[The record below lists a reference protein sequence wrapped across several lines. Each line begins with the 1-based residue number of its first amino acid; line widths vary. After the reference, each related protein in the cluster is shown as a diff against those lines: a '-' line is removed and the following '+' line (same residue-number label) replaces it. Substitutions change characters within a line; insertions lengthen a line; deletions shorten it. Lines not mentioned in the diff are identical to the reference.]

1 MSGETIPV
9 PPPSASKPA
18 QRMRQGDR
26 RELVLAAAT
35 GVFGEFG
42 YVGSTTAQVARAA
55 GVSQPYVVRMFGT
68 KEKLFLEVLG
78 RALTAL
84 LAAFRAEIVRD
95 SDVHLGRRLG
105 GAYVGM
111 LRHRGVLLSLM
122 HGFVLGSD
130 PVIGAYARSGLLEVY
145 GVLRDEAGFS
155 PAESQQFLATGM
167 LINTMIGTRMI
178 DDFDSDPAARE
189 LLEAAFPD
197 TLDLYA
203 VLGAAGVDHTR
214 NRPENDR

>member
-1 MSGETIPV
+1 MSGDSTPNR
-9 PPPSASKPA
+9 PLTSTKNAS
-18 QRMRQGDR
+18 RMRSGDR
-26 RELVLAAAT
+26 RELVLEAAT
-35 GVFGEFG
+35 EIFGEFG
-42 YVGSTTAQVARAA
+42 YVGSTTQQVARAA
-55 GVSQPYVVRMFGT
+55 GVSQPYVSRMFGT

-78 RALTAL
+78 RALGVL
-84 LAAFRAEIVRD
+84 LSAFRAEIARD

-105 GAYVGM
+105 GAYVSM
-111 LRHRGVLLSLM
+111 LRQRGVLLSLM

-130 PVIGAYARSGLLEVY
+130 PVIGAYARQGLLEVY

-167 LINTMIGTRMI
+167 LVNTMIGTRMI
-178 DDFDSDPAARE
+178 DDFDSNPAARE

-203 VLGAAGVDHTR
+203 VLGAASDNSPR
-214 NRPENDR
+214 NDA

>member
-1 MSGETIPV
+1 MSGESIPV
-9 PPPSASKPA
+9 PPPSPA
-18 QRMRQGDR
+18 RSTQRMRPGDR

-35 GVFGEFG
+35 RVFGEFG

-78 RALTAL
+78 RALAAL

-105 GAYVGM
+105 AAYVGM
-111 LRHRGVLLSLM
+111 LRQRGVLLSLM

-130 PVIGAYARSGLLEVY
+130 PVIGAYARAGLIEVY

-178 DDFDSDPAARE
+178 DDFDTNPAARE

-203 VLGAAGVDHTR
+203 VLGAAGESD
-214 NRPENDR
+214 

>member
-1 MSGETIPV
+1 MSGDSTPNR
-9 PPPSASKPA
+9 PLTSTKNAS
-18 QRMRQGDR
+18 RMRSGDR
-26 RELVLAAAT
+26 RELVLEAAT
-35 GVFGEFG
+35 EIFGEFG
-42 YVGSTTAQVARAA
+42 YVGSTTQQVARAA
-55 GVSQPYVVRMFGT
+55 GVSQPYVSRMFGT

-78 RALTAL
+78 RALGAL
-84 LAAFRAEIVRD
+84 LSAFRAEIARD

-105 GAYVGM
+105 GAYVSM
-111 LRHRGVLLSLM
+111 LRQRGVLLSLM

-130 PVIGAYARSGLLEVY
+130 PVIGAYARQGLLEVY

-167 LINTMIGTRMI
+167 LVNTMIGTRMI
-178 DDFDSDPAARE
+178 DDFDSNPAARE

-203 VLGAAGVDHTR
+203 VLGAASDNSPR
-214 NRPENDR
+214 NDA